1 MADSP
6 APLLLRLPSS
16 IRRRI
21 YLYLGVARWD
31 GLPLLFDLDGP
42 LNLSEQ
48 IDFHGLLLSCR
59 ALYVEA
65 SALMFSSNRFVI
77 HYSHKRSLQPL
88 RNLTPLSLAS
98 LASLKI
104 VLNQASCHHR
114 RESESQGKCCDKPLE
129 LDWTDTSE
137 CHCLRQYK
145 THHSAPIEGSH
156 SISGLMLDDWLWT
169 AEYLS
174 SRISPRALEL
184 SLVCDLDQ
192 REIDFARKVVTP
204 LSSFPELRECHIR
217 LCRSPNAELAQ
228 VAEHAVQQ
236 ACHRLEPLSPP
247 SLLSSLHLLNLPQ
260 ELRIHILGYTDL
272 VTPRKEVLWTRLERG
287 YHYPFRGC
295 SGAFYETCPPT
306 HHHGCQFS
314 GCHHQICVNDNYVS
328 YCSSI
333 GCFCRLRHAAFSS
346 TCRCWAPPTPLFLI
360 CHTLAQDAKFVFFSA
375 NRFVISDTLASINPY
390 QASIFPE
397 MGWLE
402 SRYGWDLAAQS
413 QAPPPPAPRRPSAY
427 PAQRL
432 AASQFLRDVV
442 PANGLGYLRFLELV
456 FPPYNYQCWPQD
468 GHPALQDWAHT
479 LNWAKNKISIPGLT
493 LRLTMAGAARLPPE
507 APDQRWELTQ
517 AQGDEVL
524 AGYNRIL
531 RPLACLGEGG
541 LAHFHAAL
549 AWPWKWAAWDDHRVD
564 DVGRSE
570 ALWDCIRSYEDVLNE
585 DAERFILGDR
595 YRRDSQ
601 KRKREEDRPWQMDFL
616 GGDC

>member
-1 MADSP
+1 MDSSGTRLSLSLP
-6 APLLLRLPSS
+6 GMFWSVLRDLPSHPPPRMPIFGVSSPNLCQRQLCVVLQLYRLLLPLTTCCLLVDLQMLGPAYALVPHLPYS
-16 IRRRI
+16 
-21 YLYLGVARWD
+21 
-31 GLPLLFDLDGP
+31 GP
-42 LNLSEQ
+42 
-48 IDFHGLLLSCR
+48 
-59 ALYVEA
+59 
-65 SALMFSSNRFVI
+65 
-77 HYSHKRSLQPL
+77 
-88 RNLTPLSLAS
+88 
-98 LASLKI
+98 
-104 VLNQASCHHR
+104 
-114 RESESQGKCCDKPLE
+114 
-129 LDWTDTSE
+129 
-137 CHCLRQYK
+137 
-145 THHSAPIEGSH
+145 
-156 SISGLMLDDWLWT
+156 
-169 AEYLS
+169 
-174 SRISPRALEL
+174 
-184 SLVCDLDQ
+184 
-192 REIDFARKVVTP
+192 
-204 LSSFPELRECHIR
+204 
-217 LCRSPNAELAQ
+217 
-228 VAEHAVQQ
+228 
-236 ACHRLEPLSPP
+236 
-247 SLLSSLHLLNLPQ
+247 
-260 ELRIHILGYTDL
+260 
-272 VTPRKEVLWTRLERG
+272 
-287 YHYPFRGC
+287 
-295 SGAFYETCPPT
+295 
-306 HHHGCQFS
+306 
-314 GCHHQICVNDNYVS
+314 
-328 YCSSI
+328 
-333 GCFCRLRHAAFSS
+333 
-346 TCRCWAPPTPLFLI
+346 
-360 CHTLAQDAKFVFFSA
+360 DAKFVFFSA

-468 GHPALQDWAHT
+468 GHPTLQDWAHT
-479 LNWAKNKISIPGLT
+479 LNWAKNMISIPGLT

-541 LAHFHAAL
+541 LAHFYADL